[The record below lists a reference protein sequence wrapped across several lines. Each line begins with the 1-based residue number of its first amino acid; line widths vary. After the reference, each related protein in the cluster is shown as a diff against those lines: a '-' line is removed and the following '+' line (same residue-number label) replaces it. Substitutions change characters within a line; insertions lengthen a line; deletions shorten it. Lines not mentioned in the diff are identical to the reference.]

1 MKNAMP
7 FLIAVLLCSSS
18 IHAREFG
25 ALVVGKTVVRG
36 WIVGECTD
44 QGSRDQAIKCAEKK
58 FKKNGGLLVTGVRDW
73 QCKGWMATA
82 VSAVGGYGIA
92 WCRKTE
98 LEARADATSA
108 CMAANKG
115 RDCAPIFSKDD
126 TK

>member
-1 MKNAMP
+1 MKNLLP
-7 FLIAVLLCSSS
+7 FLILVLLSSS
-18 IHAREFG
+18 AVHAREFG

-82 VSAVGGYGIA
+82 VSAGGGYGIA

-98 LEARADATSA
+98 LEARADATAA
-108 CMAANKG
+108 CMGANKG
-115 RDCAPIFSKDD
+115 RDCAPIFTKDD
-126 TK
+126 SN